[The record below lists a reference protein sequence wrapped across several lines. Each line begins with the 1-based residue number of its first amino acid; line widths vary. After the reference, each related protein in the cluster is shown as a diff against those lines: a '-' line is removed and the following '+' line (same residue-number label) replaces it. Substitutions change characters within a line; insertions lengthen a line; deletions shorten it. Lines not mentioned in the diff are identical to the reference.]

1 MCVSRARR
9 MIKTISVTSSTNKHS
24 ALRPCLLHFACLNRA
39 DMSLV
44 VHNRTTK
51 KLQSERH
58 VAEPR
63 YKSGGCASLSG
74 LELQVIVQWAEQQP
88 FGRRDMR
95 KSASSMVT
103 EPCFVLHAE
112 VGMIAQLGLPAY
124 RIRHFLRLL
133 LLSFLEVRAA
143 RVACSKTSR
152 TPSLVLAEHS
162 MYSLA
167 PILSLTCLACSSVTG
182 VCEVL

>member
-1 MCVSRARR
+1 

-24 ALRPCLLHFACLNRA
+24 ALRACLVHFACLNRV
-39 DMSLV
+39 DMSLAV
-44 VHNRTTK
+44 QNRTTK
-51 KLQSERH
+51 KLQSERR
-58 VAEPR
+58 VAEQR
-63 YKSGGCASLSG
+63 YNVQVSQASSCNLSFQ
-74 LELQVIVQWAEQQP
+74 LPEQQP
-88 FGRRDMR
+88 LSRRDMV

-103 EPCFVLHAE
+103 EPCFVLHVE
-112 VGMIAQLGLPAY
+112 VGIIAQSGLPAY

-167 PILSLTCLACSSVTG
+167 PILSLTCLACNT
-182 VCEVL
+182 L

>member
-1 MCVSRARR
+1 
-9 MIKTISVTSSTNKHS
+9 
-24 ALRPCLLHFACLNRA
+24 
-39 DMSLV
+39 MSLV
-44 VHNRTTK
+44 VQNRTTK

-74 LELQVIVQWAEQQP
+74 LELQVIVQLAEQQP

-112 VGMIAQLGLPAY
+112 SGNDRAIGPA
-124 RIRHFLRLL
+124 RLQDQAL
-133 LLSFLEVRAA
+133 LAAATPLLS
-143 RVACSKTSR
+143 
-152 TPSLVLAEHS
+152 
-162 MYSLA
+162 
-167 PILSLTCLACSSVTG
+167 
-182 VCEVL
+182 